1 MRFLTFTL
9 YAPMCSCG
17 EVAVGE
23 RRMSWARP
31 GRSAVLG
38 LVAAAK
44 GILRSDSARHN
55 ELESGLYYAVCTDA
69 PGRPFVDYHTTQSGQ
84 PIRRQVFRTR
94 REELGASSKVHTVLS
109 VREWRADA
117 LYRVALWLRPRSSVD
132 LRDLLDALRSPAF
145 VLYLGRKSAPLGLPL
160 DPQIVE
166 ADDVLGALATR
177 KTNPEES
184 ALLDRIGW
192 SPRQMVQLACD
203 GDAPGVPDGS
213 RQERRRDSVASRE
226 RWQFADRIERV
237 WEVEAT

>member
-17 EVAVGE
+17 EVSVGE

-38 LVAAAK
+38 LIAAAK
-44 GILRSDSARHN
+44 GILRSDSVGHD

-84 PIRRQVFRTR
+84 PSRGQVFRSR
-94 REELGASSKVHTVLS
+94 REELGTSSRVHTVTS

-117 LYRVALWLRPRSSVD
+117 VYRVALWLRPRSSVD
-132 LRDLLDALRSPAF
+132 LHGLSDALRRPRF

-160 DPQIVE
+160 DPQVVE
-166 ADDVLGALATR
+166 ADDVLGALTAR
-177 KTNPEES
+177 RTNAEES
-184 ALLDRIGW
+184 ALLDRIGRE
-192 SPRQMVQLACD
+192 PETLVQLACD

-213 RQERRRDSVASRE
+213 RIERRRDSVVSRE
-226 RWQFADRIERV
+226 RWQFADRLERV
-237 WEVEAT
+237 WEVEAK

>member
-17 EVAVGE
+17 EIAVGE
-23 RRMSWARP
+23 RRMSWSRP

-44 GILRSDSARHN
+44 GVFRSDSAGQDR
-55 ELESGLYYAVCTDA
+55 LESGLYYAVCTDV
-69 PGRPFVDYHTTQSGQ
+69 PGRPFVDYHTTQCGQ
-84 PIRRQVFRTR
+84 QNRGQVFRNR

-117 LYRVALWLRPRSSVD
+117 LYRVVLWLRPRSAVD
-132 LRDLLDALRSPAF
+132 LCGLRDALLSPAF

-166 ADDVLGALATR
+166 ADDFVGALAAR

-184 ALLDRIGW
+184 ALLDRLGRD
-192 SPRQMVQLACD
+192 SGALVQLACD
-203 GDAPGVPDGS
+203 ADAPGVPDGS
-213 RQERRRDSVASRE
+213 RQQRRRDSMISRK
-226 RWQFADRIERV
+226 RWQFADRLENV
-237 WEVEAT
+237 WEMNAK